1 MKAYINKLK
10 QWCKKIFQGYFF
22 IGFVVSSSVY
32 MPFYLYND
40 YNHKVE
46 INNMK
51 NDVEVILI
59 SKDGELKEKTFEHE
73 LESRSMRSV
82 IESQQRAI
90 EEARSIISGLVQELN
105 KLKTGKSRSET

>member
-22 IGFVVSSSVY
+22 IGFVVSTSIY
-32 MPFYLYND
+32 MPFFLYHN

>member
-1 MKAYINKLK
+1 
-10 QWCKKIFQGYFF
+10 
-22 IGFVVSSSVY
+22 
-32 MPFYLYND
+32 
-40 YNHKVE
+40 
-46 INNMK
+46 MK

-90 EEARSIISGLVQELN
+90 EEARSIINGLVQEF
-105 KLKTGKSRSET
+105 

>member
-22 IGFVVSSSVY
+22 IGFIVSSSVY

-51 NDVEVILI
+51 NDVEVILERGSLYINIVNDEAIMTGPAEI
-59 SKDGELKEKTFEHE
+59 SFYGSLDY
-73 LESRSMRSV
+73 
-82 IESQQRAI
+82 
-90 EEARSIISGLVQELN
+90 
-105 KLKTGKSRSET
+105 

>member
-22 IGFVVSSSVY
+22 IGFVVSTSIY
-32 MPFYLYND
+32 MPFFLYHN

-51 NDVEVILI
+51 NDVEVVLI

-90 EEARSIISGLVQELN
+90 EEARSIINSLVQELN